1 VWVALTVR
9 SQNED
14 RLRASLGGQLDWAM
28 SSTVKPYVRA
38 FWGSELEDDDSIT
51 SANFAAGGAP
61 FVVRDAGLES
71 PGYVLGIGVNV
82 ATGGNFGAALSYD
95 RTDGD
100 TCQTDM
106 LQAKMLWRL

>member
-1 VWVALTVR
+1 MWVALTVR

-14 RLRASLGGQLDWAM
+14 RLRASLGGQLDWVM

-61 FVVRDAGLES
+61 FVVRDA
-71 PGYVLGIGVNV
+71 
-82 ATGGNFGAALSYD
+82 
-95 RTDGD
+95 
-100 TCQTDM
+100 
-106 LQAKMLWRL
+106 